1 MEFATGTVNLFNV
14 ALDFFERIQLARDFQ
29 KDFAIHQIKLDI
41 IQLRLSRWGE
51 VTAINR
57 QGQNAQTT
65 SNCPDLDWQA
75 AGILEQIR
83 DTYEKAQED
92 ANSMRPGSNALE
104 EAPLDPET
112 HINDRLKRLRTKLR
126 HCLRKSTSDAAQLG
140 HRIKW
145 AFYKKSHFEGFV
157 EDISALLDALEQL
170 LPEDARKQLQE
181 LSKAE
186 CEDLGKPALETLRDV
201 VEDCDPWMKLAV
213 SEELSKGSYA
223 GVKFVNKGTN
233 YGQQSTI
240 HNGSVEINGASYGR
254 QNRIVNNWA
263 KAVRQ
268 GGDRRLH
275 PAGLPISN

>member
-1 MEFATGTVNLFNV
+1 MEFASGTVELFNL

-29 KDFAIHQIKLDI
+29 KDFAINQIKLDI

-57 QGQNAQTT
+57 QSQNAQTT
-65 SNCPDLDWQA
+65 SVCSDLDRHA
-75 AGILEQIR
+75 AIVLGYIR
-83 DTYEKAQED
+83 DAYEKAQEE
-92 ANSMRPGSNALE
+92 AESMRPESNAIE

-140 HRIKW
+140 QRIKW
-145 AFYKKSHFEGFV
+145 AFYKKSHFERFV
-157 EDISALLDALEQL
+157 QDISALLDALEQL

-181 LSKAE
+181 LSKEE
-186 CEDLGKPALETLRDV
+186 CEDLGKPALETLRDI
-201 VEDCDPWMKLAV
+201 VENCDPWMKLAV
-213 SEELSKGSYA
+213 SEELSRGSYA
-223 GVKFVNKGTN
+223 GVKFLNHGTN

-254 QNRIVNNWA
+254 QNRITNNWT
-263 KAVRQ
+263 KKVKQ
-268 GGDRRLH
+268 GEDRRFH
-275 PAGLPISN
+275 SAEVAH